1 GHLGAHLLRA
11 AMARPRQGQV
21 DPLPRPHVQDLAG
34 RVRRVLPDPRL
45 SRRGAGHRV
54 GAVPRALADPRRR
67 RPRNRHRTLPHDR
80 LLPVLPADAV
90 VHGARQ
96 DAARAATG
104 DLEMKT
110 LALLL
115 AIVAAVAAPAARAEG
130 PNLMMVPALGH
141 RLDDESLQR
150 GARDF
155 VNYCQ
160 GCHSAKYM
168 RYNRHA
174 DLGLSEQDIRDNL
187 IFGDAKIGDT
197 MNVAMRPADAKAW
210 FGNPPPDLSVEA
222 RVRGTTWLF
231 NYLIGFYRDP
241 KSATGWNNLVFPNV
255 GMPHVLAELQGP
267 RKLVETEYEDHEK
280 ALGAAIA
287 AKTLVGIEP

>member
-1 GHLGAHLLRA
+1 
-11 AMARPRQGQV
+11 
-21 DPLPRPHVQDLAG
+21 
-34 RVRRVLPDPRL
+34 
-45 SRRGAGHRV
+45 
-54 GAVPRALADPRRR
+54 
-67 RPRNRHRTLPHDR
+67 
-80 LLPVLPADAV
+80 
-90 VHGARQ
+90 
-96 DAARAATG
+96 
-104 DLEMKT
+104 MKT

-115 AIVAAVAAPAARAEG
+115 AIAAAAAAAPAARAEG
-130 PNLMMVPALGH
+130 PDLMMVPALGH

-155 VNYCQ
+155 ANYCQ

-168 RYNRHA
+168 RYNRLA
-174 DLGLSEQDIRDNL
+174 DIGLTEDDIRNNL
-187 IFGDAKIGDT
+187 IFGEAKIGDT

-241 KSATGWNNLVFPNV
+241 KSSTGWNNLVFPNV

-287 AKTLVGIEP
+287 AKTLVGIEPATNGKWTVSTLENEAPGTMTQVAYEGTVADLVNYLDYIAEPAKNQRIRLGMIVLLFLGVLFVLVYALKREFWRDVH